1 MIARLVVHIFHSSM
15 KLPHNPSAYYIDE
28 AHSSRYCSVFCLL
41 IVDNR
46 PTSVVI
52 CSNNNDI
59 APCLCCILWC
69 ILCCLLFC
77 IRIGI
82 RICIQHFFLCRIRIC
97 IQHFFLCRI
106 RICNQLCVLG
116 CIQGYIQLCFR
127 CRVQGCIQGGIHGY
141 NRLFFL

>member
-1 MIARLVVHIFHSSM
+1 MIVRLVVHIFHSSM

-77 IRIGI
+77 IRI
-82 RICIQHFFLCRIRIC
+82 CIQHFFLCRIRN
-97 IQHFFLCRI
+97 
-106 RICNQLCVLG
+106 CNQLCVLG
-116 CIQGYIQLCFR
+116 CIQG
-127 CRVQGCIQGGIHGY
+127 
-141 NRLFFL
+141 